1 MQTNNKHIK
10 KQFEKSMNVY
20 NKNASVQNMMGDKL
34 LIELS
39 KISNS
44 FENILELGCGTG
56 LLTQKITQNIEF
68 KTYFANDLVE
78 KSKSYVQK
86 IIPNVRFLGGNAL
99 KIKPTKKIDLMISNA
114 VFQWFNNLD
123 KAIEILN
130 LSLAKNGILAFTTFS
145 PKNFK
150 ELTTITG
157 LTLEYKTKDEI
168 VKILQNHDFEI
179 LYCEEFS
186 EILEFKNPLELLAH
200 LKNTGVNS
208 LSEKVWTVKKVKN
221 FCDNFTKKYSKT
233 ELTYAPIILIARK
246 K

>member
-20 NKNASVQNMMGDKL
+20 NKNASVQNLMGDKL
-34 LIELS
+34 LVELS

-56 LLTQKITQNIEF
+56 LLTQKIAKSIEF
-68 KTYFANDLVE
+68 KTYFANDIVE
-78 KSKSYVQK
+78 KSKSYIQK
-86 IIPNVRFLGGNAL
+86 IVPDVKFLVGNAL

-123 KAIEILN
+123 KAIEILK
-130 LSLAKNGILAFTTFS
+130 LSIAKDGILAFTTFS
-145 PKNFK
+145 PQNFK
-150 ELTTITG
+150 ELTSITG

-168 VKILQNHDFEI
+168 IEILQKHDFEI

-186 EILEFKNPLELLAH
+186 ETLEFKTPLELLAH

-208 LSEKVWTVKKVKN
+208 LSEKTWTVKKVKD
-221 FCDNFTKKYSKT
+221 FCDKFSNKYSKT
-233 ELTYAPIILIARK
+233 ELTYAPIIIIAHK